1 MRKIDLAIAGAVHT
15 FKPFS
20 GGNTVFHRMANT
32 NDGWELVLHG
42 HVIATFDQKGKD
54 PTIPTYISL
63 AGHPTRTTCARLNA
77 LDGVSVNIKDGTP
90 YLNGKEIE
98 SDGWWD
104 PRSGYGLW

>member
-1 MRKIDLAIAGAVHT
+1 MRKIDLAIAGAVHN

-20 GGNTVFHRMANT
+20 GGNTVFHHQANT
-32 NDGWELVLHG
+32 EDGWELVLHG

-63 AGHPTRTTCARLNA
+63 AGYPTRTTCARLNA
-77 LDGVSVNIKDGTP
+77 LDGVRVNIKDGTP

-98 SDGWWD
+98 ADGWWN
-104 PRSGYGLW
+104 PRNGYGW